1 MQAWKELRR
10 ALLLEVLHIQ
20 GLCEFALDYA
30 YEFQGSCVYTID
42 QSDISWKVVLLGGN
56 RLATASHDTSI
67 LVCDFATGKHLLTL
81 KSHTDSVFGITVW
94 GDWLVSVSND
104 GTARVWELEQGDCVL
119 TLQHPAAVNAASVFD
134 SKLATAC
141 SDGML
146 RVWDGDCCVATF
158 AHVDGRFRAWDG
170 VSTRSRMIPLDL
182 EVLDDQTFVVG
193 LPLETIVFC
202 PKTGWHASFDKPD
215 CTRAATIVAL
225 ADGTLVTY
233 TLHCIHVWTH
243 TLARSIPC
251 VEIVSLCGLYDG
263 KIAVSCC
270 DMKIRIYDVFTGL
283 CTLIDIALAGGGGS
297 LVQGEK
303 VSNLVA
309 LPDGRLAGSADTRTA
324 SVGGGVVLV
333 WDVQTGGCVAW
344 IEHAFTITDL
354 VVVGHRLVVTSD
366 SPCDE
371 CECEIVSDCDNC
383 GKLCVFE

>member
-1 MQAWKELRR
+1 MQSWKEARR
-10 ALLLEVLHIQ
+10 SLLLDVLTI
-20 GLCEFALDYA
+20 GGVCEFALDYA
-30 YEFQGSCVYTID
+30 YELQGCCVYTID
-42 QSDISWKVVLLGGN
+42 QSDISWKVVLLHGN
-56 RLATASHDTSI
+56 RIATASHDTSI
-67 LVCDFATGKHLLTL
+67 LVSDFTSGKHLLTL
-81 KSHTDSVFGITVW
+81 KSHTSSVFDLTAW
-94 GDWLVSVSND
+94 DERLVSVSND
-104 GTARVWELEQGDCVL
+104 GTARVWELEQGSCLL
-119 TLQHPAAVNAASVFD
+119 TLQHPAAVNAASVFE

-141 SDGML
+141 SDGLL
-146 RVWDGDCCVATF
+146 RVWDGDRCVATF
-158 AHVDGRFRAWDG
+158 AHVDGLLGLWDG
-170 VSTRSRMIPLDL
+170 VSAHSRMIPLDL
-182 EVLDDQTFVVG
+182 AVLDDQTFVVG

-263 KIAVSCC
+263 RIAVSCC